1 MAARQRLDV
10 FGWAALVALLIDLVV
25 TALAA
30 NLNTALSLQR
40 IVVSAADT
48 RRLGVFV
55 RPNSGAAMAGLGAG
69 GVIGMSFLD
78 KNAILTGGVLSTPA
92 VVLGAV
98 GLVGTAVLL
107 AAQLVR
113 ISNAGNE
120 LRDRT

>member
-1 MAARQRLDV
+1 
-10 FGWAALVALLIDLVV
+10 
-25 TALAA
+25 
-30 NLNTALSLQR
+30 
-40 IVVSAADT
+40 
-48 RRLGVFV
+48 
-55 RPNSGAAMAGLGAG
+55 MAGLGAG